1 MESFLRKPFWFF
13 LFIKSDSSPQPSPKE
28 RQKIGIPLLLAL
40 SGTLEKQTGL
50 QKLVMKSWKWLLKFV
65 LLQLNYNDFEM
76 NSTIESNPL
85 LDRLPKHL
93 KQFIKP
99 QDYSDYTPINQAVWR
114 YVMRKNVNY
123 LSKVAH
129 SSYLEGLK
137 KTGIEIDHIPSMYG
151 MNRILTE
158 IGWAAVAVD
167 GFIPPNAF
175 MEFQAYNVL
184 VIASDIRQ
192 LEHIEYT
199 PAPDIIHEG
208 AGHAPIIANPEYAE
222 YLRRFGEI
230 GCKAISSHK
239 DYEMYEAIR
248 LLSILKEAEDTS
260 QADIDAAEKAVEDL
274 QNNMGEL
281 SEMAQIRNLHWW
293 TVEYGLIG
301 TVDNPK
307 IYGAGLLSSIGESA
321 WCMTDNVKKIPY
333 DLSAANQS
341 FDITKLQPQLYVT
354 PDFAHLSMVL
364 EEFANKM
371 ALRTGG
377 LSGINK
383 LIHSNALGT
392 IELST
397 GIQISGVFTNVIE
410 EEGKPVY
417 IQTTGKT
424 ALSYREKELVGH
436 GTSKH
441 PEGFGSP
448 IGKLKGINLAIED
461 MSPRDLSAY
470 SITESQ
476 NVTLEFEGDIT
487 VKGEIITGSRNLHGE
502 IILISLKNCTVTHGE
517 TILFQPEWGN
527 YDMAI
532 GKKVVSAFS
541 GPADVNSFDLISH
554 VPSSKTIKARHTA
567 ERDDLEILYQ
577 TVRNSRETKDTQT
590 SLEPI
595 FEKLHT
601 NHPND
606 WLLAIEIAELLK
618 DRNEPQLLQKVMVYL
633 ENLKAK
639 RPEVAHLIAGG
650 LDLIFDKEKA

>member
-1 MESFLRKPFWFF
+1 METPF
-13 LFIKSDSSPQPSPKE
+13 
-28 RQKIGIPLLLAL
+28 
-40 SGTLEKQTGL
+40 
-50 QKLVMKSWKWLLKFV
+50 
-65 LLQLNYNDFEM
+65 
-76 NSTIESNPL
+76 ESNPL
-85 LDRLPKHL
+85 IDRLPNHL

-99 QDYSDYTPINQAVWR
+99 QDYSEYTPINQAVWR
-114 YVMRKNVNY
+114 YVMRKNVDY
-123 LSKVAH
+123 LGKVAH
-129 SSYLEGLK
+129 NSYLNGLRQ
-137 KTGIEIDHIPSMYG
+137 TGISVENIPNMYG
-151 MNRILTE
+151 MNRILKE

-230 GCKAISSHK
+230 GCKAISSSH

-248 LLSILKEAEDTS
+248 LLSILKEAEDTPKS
-260 QADIDAAEKAVEDL
+260 AIEAIEKKVDEL
-274 QNNMGEL
+274 QSNMGEL

-301 TVDNPK
+301 TVENPK

-333 DLSAANQS
+333 DISAANQS
-341 FDITKLQPQLYVT
+341 FDITKPQPQLYVT
-354 PDFAHLSMVL
+354 PDFAYLSLVL

-377 LSGINK
+377 LSGIKK
-383 LIHSNALGT
+383 LIQSNALGT

-397 GIQISGVFTNVIE
+397 GIQISGIFTNVIE
-410 EEGKPVY
+410 NQGKPVY
-417 IQTTGKT
+417 VQTTGKT
-424 ALSYREKELVGH
+424 ALSYRGKELVGH
-436 GTSKH
+436 GTEYH
-441 PEGFGSP
+441 AEGFGSP

-461 MSPRDLSAY
+461 MSPRDLRAY
-470 SITESQ
+470 DLYEGEKI
-476 NVTLEFEGDIT
+476 TLEFEGNII
-487 VKGEIITGSRNLHGE
+487 VSGEIITGSRNLRGE
-502 IILISLKNCTVTHGE
+502 IITISFRNCTVTHE
-517 TILFQPEWGN
+517 ENVLFQPEWGI

-541 GPADVNSFDLISH
+541 GPADVNSFDMITH
-554 VPSSKTIKARHTA
+554 VPSSHTIKAKKSQAR
-567 ERDDLEILYQ
+567 EELEQLYQ
-577 TVRNSRETKDTQT
+577 DVRALREGQSINR
-590 SLEPI
+590 SLAQI
-595 FEKLHT
+595 FEIVKN

-606 WLLAIEIAELLK
+606 WLLSLEIAELLQK
-618 DRNEPQLLQKVMVYL
+618 NNQQELISQVVNHLEQLKQ
-633 ENLKAK
+633 N
-639 RPEVAHLIAGG
+639 RPTVAHLISGG
-650 LDLIFDKEKA
+650 LELIFEKEKV

>member
-1 MESFLRKPFWFF
+1 
-13 LFIKSDSSPQPSPKE
+13 
-28 RQKIGIPLLLAL
+28 
-40 SGTLEKQTGL
+40 
-50 QKLVMKSWKWLLKFV
+50 
-65 LLQLNYNDFEM
+65 M
-76 NSTIESNPL
+76 NASIETNPL
-85 LDRLPKHL
+85 LERLPKHL

-114 YVMRKNVNY
+114 YVMRKNVDY

-129 SSYLEGLK
+129 SSYLEGLR
-137 KTGIEIDHIPSMYG
+137 KTGIEIDAIPSMYG

-239 DYEMYEAIR
+239 DYQMYEAIR
-248 LLSILKEAEDTS
+248 LLSILKEAEDTP
-260 QADIDAAEKAVEDL
+260 QEKIDEAEKAVADL

-301 TVDNPK
+301 TVENPK

-333 DLSAANQS
+333 DISAANQN
-341 FDITKLQPQLYVT
+341 FDITQLQPQLYVT
-354 PDFAHLSMVL
+354 PNFSYLSLIL

-377 LSGINK
+377 LSGIQK

-397 GIQISGVFTNVIE
+397 GLQISGVFTNVIE

-436 GTSKH
+436 GTLTH

-448 IGKLKGINLAIED
+448 IGKLKGFNLAIED
-461 MSPRDLSAY
+461 MSPKDLQAY
-470 SITESQ
+470 SIVENET
-476 NVTLEFEGDIT
+476 VKLEFEGNII
-487 VKGEIITGSRNLHGE
+487 VEGEIITGSRNLHGE
-502 IILISLKNCTVTHGE
+502 IILISFRNCTVTHGE
-517 TILFQPEWGN
+517 MILFQPEWGN

-541 GPADVNSFDLISH
+541 GPADVNSFDLINN
-554 VPSSKTIKARHTA
+554 VPKTTTIKAKHTD

-577 TVRNSRETKDTQT
+577 TVRMIRENKD
-590 SLEPI
+590 SKAELKSV
-595 FEKLHT
+595 FEKLQK
-601 NHPND
+601 NHAND
-606 WLLAIEIAELLK
+606 WLLSVEIAELLK
-618 DRNEPQLLQKVMVYL
+618 DSNEEQLLQEVLVYL
-633 ENLKAK
+633 DQLKVK
-639 RPEVAHLIAGG
+639 RPEVAHLIAAG
-650 LDLIFDKEKA
+650 LDLIFDKKAV

>member
-1 MESFLRKPFWFF
+1 
-13 LFIKSDSSPQPSPKE
+13 
-28 RQKIGIPLLLAL
+28 
-40 SGTLEKQTGL
+40 
-50 QKLVMKSWKWLLKFV
+50 
-65 LLQLNYNDFEM
+65 M

-114 YVMRKNVNY
+114 YVMRKNVDY

-137 KTGIEIDHIPSMYG
+137 KTGIEIDNIPSMYG

-230 GCKAISSHK
+230 GCKAISSDK
-239 DYEMYEAIR
+239 DYQMYEAIR
-248 LLSILKEAEDTS
+248 LLSIVKEAEDTP
-260 QADIDAAEKAVEDL
+260 QVTIDAAEKAVEDL

-301 TVDNPK
+301 TVENPK

-321 WCMTDNVKKIPY
+321 HCMTNEVKKIPY
-333 DLSAANQS
+333 DISAANQS

-354 PDFAHLSMVL
+354 PDFAYLSLVL

-377 LSGINK
+377 LSGIEK
-383 LIHSNALGT
+383 LIDSNALGT

-397 GIQISGVFTNVIE
+397 GLQISGFFSSVIE
-410 EEGKPVY
+410 HEGKPIY

-424 ALSYREKELVGH
+424 ALAYREKELVGH
-436 GTSKH
+436 GTLTH

-448 IGKLKGINLAIED
+448 IGKLEGINLAIED
-461 MSPRDLSAY
+461 MSPKDLNAY
-470 SITESQ
+470 DILESKT
-476 NVTLEFEGDIT
+476 VKLEFEGGIT
-487 VKGEIITGSRNLHGE
+487 VEGEIITGSRNLQGE
-502 IILISLKNCTVTHGE
+502 IILIRFKNCTVTHGE
-517 TILFQPEWGN
+517 TILFQPEWGI
-527 YDMAI
+527 YDMAV
-532 GKKVVSAFS
+532 GKKVISAFS

-554 VPSSKTIKARHTA
+554 VPTSKTIKAKHTA
-567 ERDDLEILYQ
+567 ERDDLEVLYQ
-577 TVRNSRETKDTQT
+577 TIRNIRETKDTET
-590 SLEPI
+590 SLVPI
-595 FEKLHT
+595 FDKLRT

-606 WLLAIEIAELLK
+606 WLLAVEITELLN
-618 DRNEPQLLQKVMVYL
+618 DRNEPQLLQEIMVYL
-633 ENLKAK
+633 DQLNVK